1 MTEPNLDEIREQL
14 EEFAISL
21 KPGTTKG
28 KHRTA
33 IFDTVELAKLVQAL
47 IAIQVENQMIAYQEQ
62 LLADYKED
70 IANQVRE
77 ARIDQLTELDTFLVN
92 GTTIF
97 GLSEH
102 DWNDKIATLNGVKNK

>member
-1 MTEPNLDEIREQL
+1 MNELYELRYQL

-47 IAIQVENQMIAYQEQ
+47 IAI
-62 LLADYKED
+62 K
-70 IANQVRE
+70 VRE
-77 ARIDQLTELDTFLVN
+77 ARIETLQWALNDYNMPDTDTKANLEVYIAELGEL
-92 GTTIF
+92 
-97 GLSEH
+97 
-102 DWNDKIATLNGVKNK
+102 